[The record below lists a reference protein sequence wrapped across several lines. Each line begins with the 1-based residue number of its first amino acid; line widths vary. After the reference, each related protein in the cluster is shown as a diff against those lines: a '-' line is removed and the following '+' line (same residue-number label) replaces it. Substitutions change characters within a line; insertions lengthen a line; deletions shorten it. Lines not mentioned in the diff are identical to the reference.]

1 MKKAKVGNEDYLKA
15 MSAATFATRL
25 LLSGSEV
32 K

>member
-1 MKKAKVGNEDYLKA
+1 MKKAKLGNEDCLKA

-32 K
+32 N